1 MQRVM
6 FKVKNPVVSSRVI
19 FFAMIVSVAMV
30 SCEKDENNNSSTSG
44 STTNFTR
51 TNLVSNNSQDSGAR
65 VDATLINGW
74 GIAFSPT
81 GNPWVSSE
89 GGGVAEPYDAT
100 GNQVIPPVSIPS
112 ASAAT
117 GGEPTG
123 IVFNSSATAFVLPGG
138 GVAKFIFVGDDGVI
152 SGWSSGASAERVV
165 DNSATSSY
173 KGVAIAN
180 DSTGIFLY
188 AANFKQSRIDV
199 FDSSFAAV
207 NKTFGDPDLP
217 EGYSPFNIQNI
228 GGQLYV
234 TYAKLGIDGD
244 EEKGVGLGYVD
255 IYKPDGS
262 LVKRFASQGDLN
274 APWGIAMAPS
284 GFLDGNSSNVI
295 LVGNFGDG
303 YINAY
308 SPDGSLIGKLSS
320 KGTPIVID
328 GLWGISFAPSS
339 AATIP
344 ATRLFFAAGPNDEQN
359 GLFGYID
366 R

>member
-1 MQRVM
+1 LYENFFDVSLIDIVISLNNKPFKNSTTNNERRVFVFFVNLKSIFMQRVM
-6 FKVKNPVVSSRVI
+6 FKVKNTVVSSRVI
-19 FFAMIVSVAMV
+19 FFAMIISVGMV

-51 TNLVSNNSQDSGAR
+51 TNLVSNNSQDSGAK
-65 VDATLINGW
+65 VDATLVNGW

-81 GNPWVSSE
+81 GNPWISSQV
-89 GGGVAEPYDAT
+89 GGVAEAYDAT

-112 ASAAT
+112 ASSAT
-117 GGEPTG
+117 GGHPTG
-123 IVFNSSATAFVLPGG
+123 AVFNSSATAFVLPGG

-152 SGWSSGASAERVV
+152 SGWSSGAAAERVL
-165 DNSATSSY
+165 DNSSTSSY
-173 KGVAIAN
+173 TGVTIAN
-180 DSTGIFLY
+180 DSNGIFLY

-199 FDSSFAAV
+199 FDSSFAVV

-234 TYAKLGIDGD
+234 TYAKLGSDGD

-274 APWGIAMAPS
+274 AQWSRSRQRI
-284 GFLDGNSSNVI
+284 SSNTDQ
-295 LVGNFGDG
+295 L
-303 YINAY
+303 YQR
-308 SPDGSLIGKLSS
+308 
-320 KGTPIVID
+320 
-328 GLWGISFAPSS
+328 PS
-339 AATIP
+339 
-344 ATRLFFAAGPNDEQN
+344 ATRN
-359 GLFGYID
+359 G
-366 R
+366 RSPEK